1 MPSTRDRTALYGIV
15 AAIFVSGTGIGS
27 VLPVL
32 PLYLRDRGA
41 SYAMVGVIVG
51 AALVAQALGQWPAG
65 RLTER
70 VGRREMMVMG
80 LIVAGIASML
90 FVLPLPVGWLVVLR
104 FVQGLGFAAAMPAE
118 MAAVADVVPPA
129 QLGRAYAWVSGAQ
142 QLGFIGGPAIGGL
155 LAVSGRSTVFA
166 VTGGA
171 LFLAAIV
178 VGFTLRRSVH
188 APAGPL
194 TLGLDLFGRSRA
206 AGAVRAVAILSIGLG
221 LLIGIYDVIWSL
233 YMRQLGASDPVIGA
247 SFTLFALPLL
257 IATPFA
263 GWGSDRFDRRWLAA
277 GSILLGS
284 LMGPIY
290 PLLTSI
296 AIVLIVGAVEGAM
309 WAFTTPSMNS
319 FLMDA
324 VADRR
329 AEAQGVVG
337 TAMSAA
343 TAVGSLLGGW
353 MFTFG
358 LAVPFDVAAAGGIV
372 FTVLALPGLRAV
384 GKRAPVADQRGQEPG
399 DEGSQARE
407 REGSA
412 DAC

>member
-1 MPSTRDRTALYGIV
+1 VPSTRDRTALYGIV

-32 PLYLRDRGA
+32 PLYLRDRGE

-51 AALVAQALGQWPAG
+51 APLVAQALGQWPAG

-70 VGRREMMVMG
+70 VGRREMMVIG
-80 LIVAGIASML
+80 LIVAGIASVA
-90 FVLPLPVGWLVVLR
+90 FAFPLPVGWLVVLR
-104 FVQGLGFAAAMPAE
+104 FAQGLGFAAAMPAE

-166 VTGGA
+166 VTGAA
-171 LFLAAIV
+171 LFLSAIV
-178 VGFTLRRSVH
+178 VGVTLRRSVH
-188 APAGPL
+188 APAAPAGI
-194 TLGLDLFGRSRA
+194 GLDLFGRSRA
-206 AGAVRAVAILSIGLG
+206 AAGVRAVAILSIGLG

-284 LMGPIY
+284 LIGPFY
-290 PLLTSI
+290 PLITSV
-296 AIVLIVGAVEGAM
+296 AIVLIVGAVEGAT
-309 WAFTTPSMNS
+309 WAFTAPAMNS

-324 VADRR
+324 VAERR

-343 TAVGSLLGGW
+343 TAAGSLLGGW
-353 MFTFG
+353 LFTFG
-358 LAVPFDVAAAGGIV
+358 TPVPFDVAAAGGIV
-372 FTVLALPGLRAV
+372 FSLLAIPGLRAL
-384 GKRAPVADQRGQEPG
+384 GKRAPAADDVSPEPG
-399 DEGSQARE
+399 LERSQGHERGGRAGS
-407 REGSA
+407 G
-412 DAC
+412 